1 MRGVMAE
8 RVGTTGITETTGMI
22 GTAGM
27 IGTTGTIGIT
37 GIIGTTLGVNEVLTE
52 MLYKMS
58 EKV

>member
-8 RVGTTGITETTGMI
+8 RVGTTGITGITETT
-22 GTAGM
+22 GM

>member
-1 MRGVMAE
+1 MRGAMAE
-8 RVGTTGITETTGMI
+8 RVGTTGITGITETT
-22 GTAGM
+22 GM